1 MNAPFLW
8 IGFPGITAVVLL
20 LFLDYPRVVKWTGT
34 AAAGVLGL
42 SALIIPVEKVINLLT
57 YQVTLQNTMNILGR
71 QLIILDSYR
80 PLLVFLFWGYGVWF
94 LLTDFR
100 SVSPWMIPLGLLS
113 LCFVLI
119 ILTVDPIFYAAIFF
133 AFLALVNTILLTPPP
148 DPAVRG
154 VLRYLIYQI
163 FGVLFMLFG
172 MWMLSWVDVGT
183 AERVLIIRAVI
194 ILGIGFS
201 FLLAV
206 FPFTSW
212 IPMLAA
218 ENHPFLAAFVFHTY
232 LTAVFLFGL
241 RFLAGAGWLPT
252 MVAIQPVLQ
261 SGGLLMVVLGG
272 TAAVFSDHLGRT
284 VSSAVIVEVGRSLVI
299 ISFFGE
305 GFQLIYPQLMIQGVS
320 LALWALCLTVLF
332 PVVKDFRYR
341 SLRGVA
347 KQWPLIFGGLTV
359 TQFSLAGLPL
369 LAGFPIYWSAA
380 SSLVNLSPERSLI
393 FLGGNLGLMIAAIR
407 STNYMVSSS
416 DEEKVLILSNP
427 VINGLIGVGIAG
439 LIILGLFPQVLDPYI
454 SALVS
459 GFRLP

>member
-1 MNAPFLW
+1 MNAPLIW

-20 LFLDYPRVVKWTGT
+20 LLLDYPRVVKWTGT
-34 AAAGVLGL
+34 AAAGVFGL
-42 SALIIPVEKVINLLT
+42 SALIIPVEKVINLLN
-57 YQVTLQNTMNILGR
+57 YQVALQNTMNILGR

-80 PLLVFLFWGYGVWF
+80 PLLVFLFWGYGIWF

-113 LCFVLI
+113 LCIVLI

-133 AFLALVNTILLTPPP
+133 AFLALVNTVLLTPPP

-154 VLRYLIYQI
+154 VFRYLIYQI
-163 FGVLFMLFG
+163 FGVLFILFG
-172 MWMLSWVDVGT
+172 MWMLSWVDIGS

-212 IPMLAA
+212 IPMLAV

-232 LTAVFLFGL
+232 LTAVFFLGI
-241 RFLAGAGWLPT
+241 RFLAGAAWLPT
-252 MVAIQPVLQ
+252 VVAIQPALQ
-261 SGGLLMVVLGG
+261 FGGLLMVILGG
-272 TAAVFSDHLGRT
+272 TAAVFSDHMGRT
-284 VSSAVIVEVGRSLVI
+284 LSSAVIVEIGRALVI
-299 ISFFGE
+299 ISFLGE
-305 GFQLIYPQLMIQGVS
+305 GFQLIYPQLMVQGVS

-347 KQWPLIFGGLTV
+347 KQWPLIFWGLTAA
-359 TQFSLAGLPL
+359 QFSLAGLPL
-369 LAGFPIYWSAA
+369 LAGFPVYWSAT
-380 SSLVNLSPERSLI
+380 SSLVTLSPERALI
-393 FLGGNLGLMIAAIR
+393 FLGG
-407 STNYMVSSS
+407 T
-416 DEEKVLILSNP
+416 
-427 VINGLIGVGIAG
+427 
-439 LIILGLFPQVLDPYI
+439 
-454 SALVS
+454 
-459 GFRLP
+459 